1 MTGQL
6 LALRTGHV
14 GSVLSVA
21 FAPDRQTLASGG
33 DDKTVRLW
41 YPTTGVQLG
50 PPLRGHTDAVSSVA
64 FAPDERTLASGSA
77 DQTVRLWDLDP
88 NSWVQQA
95 CASAKRTL
103 TRDEWVLYM
112 GPNAPFEPA
121 CA

>member
-14 GSVLSVA
+14 RSVLSVA
-21 FAPDRQTLASGG
+21 FAPDSQTLVPGG
-33 DDKTVRLW
+33 EDKTVRLW

-50 PPLRGHTDAVSSVA
+50 PPLKGHTNAVSSVA

-77 DQTVRLWDLDP
+77 DRTVRLWDLDP
-88 NSWVQQA
+88 NWWVQQA
-95 CASAKRTL
+95 CASPKRTL
-103 TRDEWVLYM
+103 TRDELVLYM
-112 GPNAPFEPA
+112 GPSVPFEPA